1 MDFKIE
7 IICSAKQHCDYTSSI
22 IDYRFAHVT
31 KKIRDFTPQ
40 YRERCHGSCHTLNAF
55 VCNLFSFI
63 SQLISPG
70 LTARSLPAVV
80 VFRL

>member
-22 IDYRFAHVT
+22 IDYRFAHDVT

-40 YRERCHGSCHTLNAF
+40 HRERCHGSCHTLNAF
-55 VCNLFSFI
+55 VCNSFSLI
-63 SQLISPG
+63 NQLISPG
-70 LTARSLPAVV
+70 LTARSLPCSV
-80 VFRL
+80 